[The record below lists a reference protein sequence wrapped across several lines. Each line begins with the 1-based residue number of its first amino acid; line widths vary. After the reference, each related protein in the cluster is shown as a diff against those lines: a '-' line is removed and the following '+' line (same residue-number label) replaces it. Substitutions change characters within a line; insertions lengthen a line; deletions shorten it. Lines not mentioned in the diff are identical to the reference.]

1 MAVIGGYNFDPLA
14 DKAKVSQPVE
24 DVTLDSVIM
33 GEAEKAVA
41 FATVLDMVTAI
52 SNVEPDAEQTLA
64 MTTLDHIGFEVA
76 KSEEGED
83 GEVTCDEAS
92 FDYTAG
98 VTLDFLSMIGVSQ
111 TAQDDLVSTDA
122 VIASTALQEVGSHIN
137 EITQDGIDIPTL
149 IATVQNSD
157 MIADAMGEED
167 VTMDSIL
174 GTDLS
179 GVTMDWSFSKK
190 RPKKGGVNE
199 GGHKMVIRECMRT
212 IDGKLK
218 KGFCRYPKSLLNGKG
233 YKKSKTKMRGE
244 KAIAFANMVLAGH
257 SARAN
262 ARRSKTMKE
271 KHKAGS
277 KSAKTA

>member
-1 MAVIGGYNFDPLA
+1 MVVGGYNFDPLV
-14 DKAKVSQPVE
+14 DKTKESQQPE
-24 DVTLDSVIM
+24 EVTLDSVITE
-33 GEAEKAVA
+33 EAQKAVA

-52 SNVEPDAEQTLA
+52 SNVEPDSEQTLA
-64 MTTLDHIGFEVA
+64 MATLDHVGFDA
-76 KSEEGED
+76 ADGED

-137 EITQDGIDIPTL
+137 AITQDGIDIPTL
-149 IATVQNSD
+149 ISTVQNSS

-174 GTDLS
+174 GADLS
-179 GVTMDWSFSKK
+179 GVTMDWSFSKRK
-190 RPKKGGVNE
+190 PKKGGVNA

-212 IDGKLK
+212 IDGTLK
-218 KGFCRYPKSLLNGKG
+218 KGFCRYPKSLLNGKN
-233 YKKSKTKMRGE
+233 YKKSKTKMRGD
-244 KAIAFANMVLAGH
+244 KAIAFANMTMAGQ